1 MPKVSVLMPVYRTK
15 EEYLRAAIES
25 ILNQTFRDFELL
37 ILDDCPDDS
46 REALVKSYD
55 DARIVYR
62 RNERNLGI
70 TPSRNRLMELARGEY
85 LAVFDHDDV
94 SLPTR
99 LEKEVAYLDAHPDV
113 GVVSSWVGEVADPKD
128 VTRQP
133 ENDEDIRLALM
144 WDCPVTHP
152 ASMLRKSVLEAN
164 GIRYEAY
171 FSPAEDYGLWC
182 RLVGVT
188 KFHNLPEV
196 LFLYRSHADN
206 TSKTQ
211 ADRMLAGGYRVR
223 ALNKTLNAALW
234 DEYELRA
241 VRTWRVRLFGF
252 LPFLTIRQADRRTMV
267 KLFGVPV
274 LKVRSWCRM
283 KD

>member
-1 MPKVSVLMPVYRTK
+1 MPKVSVLVPVYRTK

-25 ILNQTFRDFELL
+25 ILSQTFGDFELL
-37 ILDDCPDDS
+37 VLDDCPDDP
-46 REALVKSYD
+46 RESVVKSYGD
-55 DARIVYR
+55 SRILYS

-70 TPSRNRLMELARGEY
+70 TPSRNKLLEMARGEY
-85 LAVFDHDDV
+85 VAVFDHDDV

-113 GVVSSWVGEVADPKD
+113 GVVSCWVGEVSESR
-128 VTRQP
+128 VTRYP
-133 ENDEDIRLALM
+133 EDDADIRVALM
-144 WDCPVTHP
+144 WDCPVAHS
-152 ASMLRKSVLEAN
+152 ASMIRKSVLDAS
-164 GIRYEAY
+164 GIRYESR

-196 LFLYRSHADN
+196 LFNYRSHAGN

-211 ADRMLAGGYRVR
+211 AERMLAGGYKVR
-223 ALNKTLNAALW
+223 AMNKALNAETW
-234 DEYELRA
+234 NEYELRA

-252 LPFLTIRQADRRTMV
+252 MPFLWIRQENRKTLV
-267 KLFGVPV
+267 KLFGIPV
-274 LKVRSWCRM
+274 LKIRSWCRM
-283 KD
+283 WR